1 MIPAVVCGL
10 CAVSPGTPAA
20 GAHETSTVIGNPMAG
35 NHGFGVVTR
44 RDARLGGTE
53 SGSAVAVG
61 GDLALGSRY
70 TVAPRGAGGFVAPG
84 DARPTALLVDGA
96 VDFPGS
102 AVDAVLRVAGDRYV
116 KVGDLGGGARTTG
129 MNGTPVRTRLVAAG
143 AGYGTT
149 PRVELTTAQP
159 PPSVGPARGLID
171 FGTLFAGHRQRADAL
186 ARCRATVTPRDA
198 GGATVR
204 VRLADDRTNVLRL
217 TGARLAGIR
226 VLAFENRPTAARPL
240 VIVVDT
246 TAEGG
251 ELSWRTPTMAGVG
264 GEGAPYILWT
274 FADATD
280 IALTAGDTL
289 TGSVY
294 APRAELTDG
303 SPADIEGDVVVRAL
317 KAGPLAGGIRN
328 APFAAE
334 PSCDDDPAAAPAHS
348 PSPALSPP
356 GAPGPEP
363 KPEPG
368 PKREPDAEP
377 EPEPEPAVPGP
388 EPEPAASE
396 AVTDARPPS
405 EPSPAEPSPA
415 PRGEPRAERAEG
427 AEMADTGARPKLW
440 LLGAGAV
447 LLVTTGAVLT
457 RASRRDHRDPGE

>member
-1 MIPAVVCGL
+1 MRTTGLAAVIPAVVCGL
-10 CAVSPGTPAA
+10 CAVSPGAPATR
-20 GAHETSTVIGNPMAG
+20 AHETSATIGNPMAG
-35 NHGFGVVTR
+35 NNGFGVVTR

-70 TVAPRGAGGFVAPG
+70 TVARRGTGGFVAAG
-84 DARPTALLVDGA
+84 DARPTALLVGGA
-96 VDFPGS
+96 VDFAGS
-102 AVDAVLRVAGDRYV
+102 AADAVLRVAGDRYV
-116 KVGDLGGGARTTG
+116 KVGDLGGGATRATG
-129 MNGTPVRTRLVAAG
+129 MNGTPVKTRLVAAG

-159 PPSVGPARGLID
+159 PPSVGPARGLMD

-186 ARCRATVTPRDA
+186 ARCRGTVAPRDA
-198 GGATVR
+198 GDATVR

-264 GEGAPYILWT
+264 GEDAPYILWT

-328 APFAAE
+328 APFTAE
-334 PSCDDDPAAAPAHS
+334 PSCDDAPATTPTRS
-348 PSPALSPP
+348 PSPAPSPP

-363 KPEPG
+363 KLEPG
-368 PKREPDAEP
+368 PEPEPEPKGEPDAEP
-377 EPEPEPAVPGP
+377 EPEPEPA
-388 EPEPAASE
+388 ASG

-405 EPSPAEPSPA
+405 EPSPA
-415 PRGEPRAERAEG
+415 PRGEPRAES
-427 AEMADTGARPKLW
+427 AEMADTGSRPKLW

-457 RASRRDHRDPGE
+457 RASRRNHRDPGE